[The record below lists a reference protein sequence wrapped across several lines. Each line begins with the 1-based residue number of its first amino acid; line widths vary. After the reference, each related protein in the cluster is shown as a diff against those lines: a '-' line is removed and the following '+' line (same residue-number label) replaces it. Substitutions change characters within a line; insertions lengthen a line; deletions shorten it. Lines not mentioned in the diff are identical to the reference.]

1 MENRYRTEAREIRSE
16 VSQWPENGRQGPWT
30 EAVAVGIKIKGWAEN
45 HFLKKQT
52 VGKGKGRMKTR
63 LLRGEEGRLEIWE

>member
-1 MENRYRTEAREIRSE
+1 MRTKPTWEEGLSELGRSVENRYRTEAREIRSE

-45 HFLKKQT
+45 HF
-52 VGKGKGRMKTR
+52 
-63 LLRGEEGRLEIWE
+63 